1 MIYVKIG
8 ETTKEATVN
17 GYRRDPKWDYR
28 DVEEITITATA
39 DEAVT
44 LFPDGVEW
52 ELVQTFEPYLDEET
66 GEIIQPEDIVHS
78 HREFC
83 VSGAVTDHR
92 NGKVTI
98 RMGKLTEVEQMQKQ
112 LANAITEEEL
122 EAAYVEG
129 VNSL

>member
-1 MIYVKIG
+1 MIYVKIE
-8 ETTKEATVN
+8 ETMKDATVN

-39 DEAVT
+39 EEAKA

-52 ELVQTFEPYLDEET
+52 ELVQTFEPYLDEAT
-66 GEIIQPEDIVHS
+66 GEIIQPEPITKNHG
-78 HREFC
+78 EFC

-98 RMGKLTEVEQMQKQ
+98 RMGKITDAEL
-112 LANAITEEEL
+112 LAIITG
-122 EAAYVEG
+122 G
-129 VNSL
+129 V